1 MICPQCQ
8 AEYRDGFTVCADCN
22 VPLVPKLAAPHDS
35 SSASEPAEDE
45 NQNFGSDE
53 EDPFCAFWEGEDTR
67 IFAEV
72 CTVLDEADIRYRSL
86 RHDSQIFRIS
96 PYSKMKIG
104 VPFSQF
110 EKAELAVVE
119 AFGGTTETKKLL
131 WPAEEHRPEYTAL
144 VGLPF
149 EDKWQ
154 DDRTLALNPPRASD
168 LGEAPTDEITES
180 ASDAFERLLPDD
192 ASGNLYCPLC
202 AAEYREGFTTCS
214 DCRVPLVATRS
225 EARSSRARLW
235 KGDHQRELDLV
246 LRELDANQIPAH
258 RKEIVNATS
267 RLRIGNIP
275 IVPNRSAFK
284 YEVWVFRR
292 DLEKARSAI
301 QSVVPQDLDD

>member
-1 MICPQCQ
+1 MFCPRCQ
-8 AEYRDGFTVCADCN
+8 AEYRDGFTICADCN
-22 VPLVPKLAAPHDS
+22 VTLVPKPRAPHPS
-35 SSASEPAEDE
+35 SVEGESSEDE
-45 NQNFGSDE
+45 NQKFSGDE

-67 IFAEV
+67 IFAEI

-110 EKAELAVVE
+110 EKAELAVVD

-154 DDRTLALNPPRASD
+154 DEHTLALNPPRASD
-168 LGEAPTDEITES
+168 LGDAPTDEITPSVSE
-180 ASDAFERLLPDD
+180 AFERLLPDD
-192 ASGNLYCPLC
+192 ASGNMYCPLC

-225 EARSSRARLW
+225 EARSSRTRLW

-258 RKEIVNATS
+258 YKEIVNAAS
-267 RLRIGNIP
+267 RLHIGSIP
-275 IVPNRSAFK
+275 IGPNRSAFE
-284 YEVWVFRR
+284 YEVWVFRK

-301 QSVVPQDLDD
+301 RSVLSQDLDD